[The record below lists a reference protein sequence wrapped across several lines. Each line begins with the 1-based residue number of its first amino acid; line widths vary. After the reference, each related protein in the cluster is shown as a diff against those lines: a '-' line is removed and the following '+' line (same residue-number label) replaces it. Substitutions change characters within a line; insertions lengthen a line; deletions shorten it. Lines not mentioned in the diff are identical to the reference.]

1 MKVVD
6 VNLVKITP
14 LNIKSLIKAQI
25 YIKQNFSKGK
35 LTEQVFVAYV
45 GWFIKRSCWPYLKPN

>member
-1 MKVVD
+1 MNVVN

-45 GWFIKRSCWPYLKPN
+45 G